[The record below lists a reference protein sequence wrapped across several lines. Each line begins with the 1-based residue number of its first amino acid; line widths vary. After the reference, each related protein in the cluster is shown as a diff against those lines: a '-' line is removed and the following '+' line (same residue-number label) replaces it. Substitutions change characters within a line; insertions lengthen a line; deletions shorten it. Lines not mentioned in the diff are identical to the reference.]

1 LRQCWECRGGMPTT
15 KANVDTAALEL
26 IGVGLPGVVE
36 DGMSGRNSQRKLG
49 SARGSPRRSRTAKAP
64 HINRW
69 AVKLRCACEWG
80 AWGRL
85 SDDGPRQHNLDRS
98 EGPWGRWGNPP
109 HGGAL
114 SDPWPGSV
122 RDNHVGH
129 EVHEGRRQIRRT
141 TADAGS
147 RLKLKDALDRSRL
160 KSQPSSRTGENP
172 LSG

>member
-1 LRQCWECRGGMPTT
+1 MPTT

-36 DGMSGRNSQRKLG
+36 GGMSGRNMQRKLG
-49 SARGSPRRSRTAKAP
+49 STRGSPRRSRTAKAP

-80 AWGRL
+80 AWGRV
-85 SDDGPRQHNLDRS
+85 SDDGPGQYNLDRS
-98 EGPWGRWGNPP
+98 EGPWGRWVTHRMAVHYRA
-109 HGGAL
+109 HGPAQYGTT
-114 SDPWPGSV
+114 D
-122 RDNHVGH
+122 VGH
-129 EVHEGRRQIRRT
+129 EVHEGRRQTRRT

-147 RLKLKDALDRSRL
+147 RLKLKAELGRSRL
-160 KSQPSSRTGENP
+160 ISQPSSRTGENP